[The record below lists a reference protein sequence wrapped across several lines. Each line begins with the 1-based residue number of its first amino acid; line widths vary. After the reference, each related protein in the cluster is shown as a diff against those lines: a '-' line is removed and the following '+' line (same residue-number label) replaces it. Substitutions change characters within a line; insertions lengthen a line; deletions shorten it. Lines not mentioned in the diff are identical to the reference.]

1 MDNPIV
7 PFSGRNPVGLPIG
20 EHDGNQ
26 NDATTN
32 TILNPISRNRSADNT
47 GINMP
52 DHSPS
57 IS

>member
-1 MDNPIV
+1 MANTIV

-20 EHDGNQ
+20 ERDGNQ
-26 NDATTN
+26 NDATKN
-32 TILNPISRNRSADNT
+32 TIHDPINRNIPIDNT
-47 GINMP
+47 WINMP